1 MMIIVFWSIAVLL
14 LVGAVLYS
22 FLPKF
27 KYRMRDVKNA
37 INDKLSDPV
46 KDHGHQIDDA
56 KDAVIK
62 AQEEVSDAIVSNKGL
77 MQRVEASKRE
87 IKRYSDLSVKAASDG
102 NTEAV
107 TTFVKEKQRAEARAK
122 TFARQIEAN
131 EHIIS
136 TVRQQ
141 LEVRKDQ
148 IEDAEINREILEV
161 QLVGSK
167 MRQDMAKLGSGLGE
181 TDLGGLGSLQEHVNA
196 ETARAEAFEEVYG
209 KTDVDLE
216 AKYSQEGDTV
226 DDEVQKLLD
235 AAKR

>member
-1 MMIIVFWSIAVLL
+1 MSLIGIVIAVVA
-14 LVGAVLYS
+14 VGIFAVYL
-22 FLPKF
+22 FPKL
-27 KYRMRDVKNA
+27 KYRARDVQDA
-37 INDKLSDPV
+37 INNKLSDPV

-56 KDAVIK
+56 KDAVVK
-62 AQEEVSDAIVSNKGL
+62 AQEEVLAAITSNKGL
-77 MQRVEASKRE
+77 KQRVEASKRE

-209 KTDVDLE
+209 KADVDLE
-216 AKYSQEGDTV
+216 AKYSQEGDSV
-226 DDEVQKLLD
+226 DDEVQKLLA
-235 AAKR
+235 AAKE